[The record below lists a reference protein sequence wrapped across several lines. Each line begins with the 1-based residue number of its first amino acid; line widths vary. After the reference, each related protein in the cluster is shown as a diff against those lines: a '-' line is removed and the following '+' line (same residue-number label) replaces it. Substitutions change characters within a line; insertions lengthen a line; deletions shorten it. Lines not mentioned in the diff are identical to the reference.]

1 MAKQQ
6 PMYFVQKGNEKFNK
20 DEEDEYMI
28 NDKCGKNIFKLVE
41 KVTELIQSSKNEV
54 LERAL
59 KQ

>member
-1 MAKQQ
+1 
-6 PMYFVQKGNEKFNK
+6 MYFVQKGNEKFNK